1 MFHTILVPLDS
12 TAFSEQALPTAMAIA
27 RRTGARVRLAHVHT
41 MMTRAEAVL
50 EIDSDGARFGRERET
65 LERLA
70 GEMTAGGV
78 PTDSSVLDGP
88 AAQTLSD
95 HAAAI
100 GAGLV
105 VMTTHGH
112 GPIARALLGSVS
124 EELVRHLKI
133 PTLLVRPAE
142 LDGVAPRPSTAR
154 HLLVA
159 LDGSST
165 AEAMLLTAAELGE
178 AMGAKLTLLRV
189 VEPVVTFHLYPPEG
203 VTYPDS
209 DQEATEQFRRLSHDY
224 LERLA
229 EPLRRRGLAVATR
242 VAVHPTP
249 TEAILEEARDH
260 GCDLIALES
269 RGRTG
274 LSRLLLGSVAD
285 AVTRGGAT
293 PVLTHTAAPAGVP

>member
-1 MFHTILVPLDS
+1 MFHTILVPLDG
-12 TAFSEQALPTAMAIA
+12 TEFSKQALPTAMAIA
-27 RRTGARVRLAHVHT
+27 RRTGARVRLACVHAE
-41 MMTRAEAVL
+41 MTPVEAL
-50 EIDSDGARFGRERET
+50 LGMSPDAARYERERAT

-70 GEMTAGGV
+70 AEMTAGGV
-78 PTDSSVLDGP
+78 PTDSSVLDGS
-88 AAQTLSD
+88 AAQALAD
-95 HAAAI
+95 HADAV

-105 VMTTHGH
+105 VMTTHGRR
-112 GPIARALLGSVS
+112 PIARAFLGSVS
-124 EELVRHLKI
+124 EQLVRLLKV

-142 LDGVAPRPSTAR
+142 LDGVAPRPSHTR
-154 HLLVA
+154 NLLIA
-159 LDGSST
+159 LDGSPA

-178 AMGAKLTLLRV
+178 AMGARLTLLRV
-189 VEPVVTFHLYPPEG
+189 VEPVVTFHMYAPDG

-209 DQEATEQFRRLSHDY
+209 DQEATDQLRRLSQEY

-249 TEAILEEARDH
+249 TEAILEEARDL

-285 AVTRGGAT
+285 AVARDGAT
-293 PVLTHTAAPAGVP
+293 PVLTHSAATA